1 MQILMR
7 SVAARSKRKNTHVDR
22 GAAAARKLQIGS
34 INMKSLLIAAVTA
47 VCATAAWAQDVPVIR
62 AAVLKIG
69 TVNWELA
76 TITETGL
83 DEQFGFKLDVQPYAD
98 NGATRIAVEG
108 GEADMAVADWI
119 WVARQRAAGKDY
131 VFVPYSKAVGG
142 LVVPVDS
149 PAQTLADLADGK
161 IGIAGGP
168 LDKSWLILRAY
179 AEQEYG
185 FDLKADT
192 EQVFGAPP
200 LIFKTALGGELAGAI
215 NFWHFLAKMKA
226 GGMRELISVEA
237 AGRSLGLDPNTPLLG
252 YYFKESFLEE
262 NPDIAQAFFDAS
274 RAAKDVLAT
283 NDAAWEVIRPRMNA
297 SSDAQFDQ
305 LKADWIKGIPDRE
318 PVNAAAVGAMLSLMA
333 DIGGPELVGTA
344 TTLPDGL
351 FADVK

>member
-1 MQILMR
+1 MKLKLLALAVSAMICGPV
-7 SVAARSKRKNTHVDR
+7 VADTLTV
-22 GAAAARKLQIGS
+22 
-34 INMKSLLIAAVTA
+34 
-47 VCATAAWAQDVPVIR
+47 R

-76 TITETGL
+76 TITRNGL
-83 DEQFGFKLDVQPYAD
+83 DEAHGFSLDVQPYAD

-131 VFVPYSKAVGG
+131 VFIPYSKAVGS
-142 LVVPVDS
+142 LVVPEGSD
-149 PAQTLADLADGK
+149 AQSLEDLAGGK

-179 AEQEYG
+179 AQQQSG
-185 FDLKADT
+185 FDLKAET

-200 LIFKTALGGELAGAI
+200 LIFKSGLGGDFAGAI

-226 GGMRELISVEA
+226 AGMRELISVET
-237 AGRSLGLDPNTPLLG
+237 AGQALGLNTDTPLLG
-252 YYFKESFLEE
+252 YYFKESFLAE
-262 NPDIAQAFFDAS
+262 NPGLAQAFYDAS
-274 RAAKDVLAT
+274 RDAKDLLGT
-283 NDAAWEVIRPRMNA
+283 SDEAWEAIRPQMNA

-305 LKADWIKGIPDRE
+305 LKADWIAGIPARG
-318 PVNAAAVGAMLSLMA
+318 PVDLAGADKMLALMN
-333 DIGGPELVGTA
+333 DLGGAELVGEA
-344 TTLPDGL
+344 TSVPDGL